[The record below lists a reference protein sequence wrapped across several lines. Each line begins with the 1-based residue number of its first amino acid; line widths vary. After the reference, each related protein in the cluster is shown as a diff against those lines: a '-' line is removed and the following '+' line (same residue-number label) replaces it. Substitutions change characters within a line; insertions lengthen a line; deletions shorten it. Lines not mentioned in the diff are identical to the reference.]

1 MTFISIINNK
11 RFQGLPLIDGPMP
24 GSNCRWVEV
33 GDLLSVSLLQNR
45 LNELGENV
53 SLEVGGEFN

>member
-1 MTFISIINNK
+1 MIAS
-11 RFQGLPLIDGPMP
+11 D
-24 GSNCRWVEV
+24 CRWAEV
-33 GDLLSVSLLQNR
+33 DDLLSLSLLQNR